1 MTTQEFSASFDT
13 ILNSYISKSKDFGDV
28 SSPISLDLDEY
39 EKSVFLTLAQDIV
52 VYSYFDISLDGAS
65 SGFDSSERRQ
75 IDFSNLIKVAEIT
88 PTTPSITHYA
98 EGSSIVEMPSDILR
112 ILNERVTGGNNTY
125 VVVPINYKEYDRVCS
140 KPYAKPFKRQ
150 AWRLFQSNKS
160 GNNIDRYSELLI
172 PTTDTITKYTVR
184 YVRKPGPIILTDLTA
199 TNYNFGSEL
208 SINGQTTVSE
218 CELDSTIH
226 TDILYKAV
234 ELALARYA
242 PNVKPQRSR
251 EDSYDNRRVQ

>member
-13 ILNSYISKSKDFGDV
+13 ILNSYVSKNKEFGDV
-28 SSPISLDLDEY
+28 SSPISIELDEY

-52 VYSYFDISLDGAS
+52 VYSYFDISPDGTS

-75 IDFSNLIKVAEIT
+75 IDFSNLIKVAEID
-88 PTTPSITHYA
+88 PTS
-98 EGSSIVEMPSDILR
+98 GSTLTQYVQGSTIVTMPNDILR
-112 ILNERVTGGNNTY
+112 VLNEKVRDNTNNTY
-125 VVVPINYKEYDRVCS
+125 IVVPINYREYDRVCS

-150 AWRLFQSNKS
+150 AWRLFQSNKN
-160 GNNIDRYSELLI
+160 GNAIDKYSELLL
-172 PTTDTITKYTVR
+172 PNANTISKYIIR

-208 SINGQTTVSE
+208 SISGKTSVCE
-218 CELDSTIH
+218 CELDSTVH

-234 ELALARYA
+234 ELALSRYA
-242 PNVKPQRSR
+242 PNVKPQKSK
-251 EDSYDNRRVQ
+251 ED

>member
-13 ILNSYISKSKDFGDV
+13 ILNSYVSKNKEFGDV
-28 SSPISLDLDEY
+28 SSPISIELDEY

-52 VYSYFDISLDGAS
+52 VYSYFDISPDGTS

-75 IDFSNLIKVAEIT
+75 IDFSNLIKVSEID
-88 PTTPSITHYA
+88 PSSVPSLTQYVQD
-98 EGSSIVEMPSDILR
+98 STIVTMPNDILR
-112 ILNERVTGGNNTY
+112 VLNEKVKDNQNNTY
-125 VVVPINYKEYDRVCS
+125 IVVPINYREYDRVCS

-150 AWRLFQSNKS
+150 AWRLFQSNKN
-160 GNNIDRYSELLI
+160 GNAIDKYSELLL
-172 PTTDTITKYTVR
+172 PNSNTISKYIIR

-208 SINGQTTVSE
+208 SINGKVDVSE
-218 CELDSTIH
+218 CELDSTVH

-234 ELALARYA
+234 ELALSRYA
-242 PNVKPQRSR
+242 PNVKPSKSK
-251 EDSYDNRRVQ
+251 ED